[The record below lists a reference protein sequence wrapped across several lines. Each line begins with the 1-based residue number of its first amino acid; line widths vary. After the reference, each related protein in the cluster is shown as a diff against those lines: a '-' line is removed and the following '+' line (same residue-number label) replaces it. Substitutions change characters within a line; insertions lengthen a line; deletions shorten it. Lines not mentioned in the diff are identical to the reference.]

1 MVSEKMNEEKHL
13 VKRGRWWHTLV
24 DTKEM
29 KEEYVV
35 SKEEQGK
42 NWNFLSSSI

>member
-13 VKRGRWWHTLV
+13 VKQGRWWHTLV

-29 KEEYVV
+29 KEE
-35 SKEEQGK
+35 
-42 NWNFLSSSI
+42 